1 MCAGAIINARIKRVV
16 YGAEDPK
23 AGCCGTLLTCL
34 TVVLTIARRWSEAYC
49 RKNRQNYCGH
59 FSKVKKSDAIAGN
72 IIHTSLEFR
81 CYNERAETNYFC
93 FTLSFII

>member
-1 MCAGAIINARIKRVV
+1 M
-16 YGAEDPK
+16 
-23 AGCCGTLLTCL
+23 
-34 TVVLTIARRWSEAYC
+34 
-49 RKNRQNYCGH
+49 
-59 FSKVKKSDAIAGN
+59 IAGN